1 MPKKFLLSEA
11 GDRGWFVGGFDRAA
25 HRTTDLEAAFQT
37 NYAGEISEPHYHKIA
52 TEINLITRGRVRING
67 EIYTA
72 GMGLILYPGDV
83 GECEYLEETDTF
95 VIKVPGPLND
105 KYLYESQHAQVN
117 EGQEEAASGPK
128 RSATSE
134 LDEPR

>member
-1 MPKKFLLSEA
+1 MPKKFLLSET

-37 NYAGEISEPHYHKIA
+37 NYPGEISEAHYHKIA

-105 KYLYESQHAQVN
+105 KYLYEPRNAQIN
-117 EGQEEAASGPK
+117 EGQKETSSGPK
-128 RSATSE
+128 RSTPTE
-134 LDEPR
+134 LDEP